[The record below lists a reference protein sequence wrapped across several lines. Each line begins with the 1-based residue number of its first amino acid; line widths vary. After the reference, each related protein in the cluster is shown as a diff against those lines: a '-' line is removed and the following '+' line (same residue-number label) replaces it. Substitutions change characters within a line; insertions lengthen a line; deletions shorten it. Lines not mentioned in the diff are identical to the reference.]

1 MPRYLLN
8 SLIILLLSNFSY
20 GQHMTNDRLE
30 EVMTE
35 VVDSINGYTGYWEI
49 THRGKQL
56 LCVTDETHN
65 RMRIISPIIHAENLD
80 KELLLDLLTANFHSA
95 LDVKYALSKGIVW
108 SVYIH
113 PLKELS
119 ENEVVSALEQV
130 VNASANFGTTF
141 SSTEMVF
148 AGGQAGNSSEET
160 KEKPK
165 PVVPAQKL

>member
-1 MPRYLLN
+1 MPQYLLT
-8 SLIILLLSNFSY
+8 SLLLILTSFGY
-20 GQHMTNDRLE
+20 AQDMTNDRLE

-35 VVDSINGYTGYWEI
+35 VVDSLNGYTGYWEI
-49 THRGKQL
+49 RHRGKQM

-65 RMRIISPIIHAENLD
+65 RMRIISPIIQAENLD

-95 LDVKYALSKGIVW
+95 LDVKYALSKGVIW

-130 VNASANFGTTF
+130 VNASINFGTTF
-141 SSTEMVF
+141 SSTEMIF
-148 AGGQAGNSSEET
+148 AGGQAGNNDEET

-165 PVVPAQKL
+165 RTVPAQKL

>member
-1 MPRYLLN
+1 MPRHLLT
-8 SLIILLLSNFSY
+8 SFIIILTQFCYAQN
-20 GQHMTNDRLE
+20 MTNDHLE

-35 VVDSINGYTGYWEI
+35 VVDSINGYTGYWELR
-49 THRGKQL
+49 HRGKQL

-65 RMRIISPIIHAENLD
+65 RMRIISPIIQAENLD
-80 KELLLDLLTANFHSA
+80 QELLLDLLTANFHSA
-95 LDVKYALSKGIVW
+95 LDVKYALSRGVTR

-119 ENEVVSALEQV
+119 DNEVVSALEQV
-130 VNASANFGTTF
+130 VNASVNFGTTF

-148 AGGQAGNSSEET
+148 AGGQAGNNNEEV